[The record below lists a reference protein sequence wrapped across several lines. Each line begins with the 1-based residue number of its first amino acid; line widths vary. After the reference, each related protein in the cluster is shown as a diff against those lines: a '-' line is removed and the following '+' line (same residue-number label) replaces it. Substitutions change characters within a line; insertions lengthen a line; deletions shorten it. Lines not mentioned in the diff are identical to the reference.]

1 MIKAEI
7 NTNDLKAVLR
17 SMPPVLK
24 AEMADGL
31 DHVSRKFLK
40 EFRQRR
46 LSGRPGLIGRPHGIF
61 SRFHR
66 NPIDKGKE
74 GAGMLIFSESKIAE
88 LHEKGGAVTAGSG
101 EKIAAPLSA
110 RKELFTSQG
119 ALRQRYRTRTG
130 RRSLRPI
137 HFGQE
142 TFLARINRK
151 TREVLP
157 FFVLKRSVYLK
168 PRLEFYKTWDSMRGT
183 IFEIL
188 AKRLIR
194 AVKKEW
200 SEGEV
205 RFRI

>member
-1 MIKAEI
+1 MIKTEI
-7 NTNDLKAVLR
+7 NTNDLKAVIR
-17 SMPPVLK
+17 SLPPVLK
-24 AEMADGL
+24 VEMADSL

-40 EFRQRR
+40 EFKRRR
-46 LSGRPGLIGRPHGIF
+46 LSGRPGIIGRPHGIF
-61 SRFHR
+61 SRFHKDLLE
-66 NPIDKGKE
+66 IKE
-74 GAGMLIFSESKIAE
+74 GLSAVIFSDSKIAE
-88 LHEKGGAVTAGSG
+88 LHEKGGTITSGSG

-110 RKELFTSQG
+110 RKELFTAQG
-119 ALRQRYRTRTG
+119 SLRQRYRSREG

-137 HFGQE
+137 RFGSE
-142 TFLARINRK
+142 TFLARVKRK

-157 FFVLKRSVYLK
+157 LFVLKQSIHLK
-168 PRLEFYKTWDSMRGT
+168 PRLEFYKTWDSMQETVYG
-183 IFEIL
+183 IL